1 MQTVVQLFS
10 DWALES
16 CQLHEILRDNSQTED
31 MLDKCFLCGHDR
43 DLISCPKCGQVAFC
57 GPEHG
62 SLHSDE
68 ELEECYPYKVD
79 HKEGVGR
86 CLVATRQIE
95 AGQLIF
101 KETPLT
107 VGPLHETK
115 PVCLVCW
122 KTVDGSYQCKKCKL
136 PMCSLE
142 CAEAEIHT
150 LNECFVFGS
159 QHRPPI
165 QISAFDQFHPFYQ
178 CITPLRSLK
187 LKERH
192 PEKWRALE
200 GMMDHCEDRPKD
212 IHYEVNQKNIVQFL
226 RDHWNVPYSVEE
238 INHVIGALEV
248 NAFEVSGVGGGRGVF
263 PLTALMSH
271 CCISNTRYTMYD
283 DYHTECRANVAIEL
297 GDEITDFYVSPLHG
311 TQYRRTHLRDG
322 WFFHCQ
328 CLRCQDPTEC
338 GSYQDAHR
346 CGSSGCKGNVISLEP
361 LNYESDF
368 KCDQCD
374 FRLTRKERE
383 QVEDGLTEQLDA
395 IDKNDDEGLEKLL
408 ESALLKV
415 QDTHFIVTAI
425 KRYLI
430 YIYGRVPGRM
440 LHQMSMEGALRKR
453 TLCRDLL
460 AIYDIIVPGLT
471 RERGLTLFE
480 LKSVEMYLVKKSL
493 EGFFDLTKAEKLKRL
508 ELCSKLLR
516 ESQECLQYESSDTFE
531 NMVYQAAVKQLR
543 ECDDLLTIIQLMP

>member
-1 MQTVVQLFS
+1 M
-10 DWALES
+10 
-16 CQLHEILRDNSQTED
+16 
-31 MLDKCFLCGHDR
+31 
-43 DLISCPKCGQVAFC
+43 
-57 GPEHG
+57 
-62 SLHSDE
+62 
-68 ELEECYPYKVD
+68 
-79 HKEGVGR
+79 
-86 CLVATRQIE
+86 ATRRIE

-122 KTVDGSYQCKKCKL
+122 KAVDGSYQCEKCHL
-136 PMCSLE
+136 LMCSLE
-142 CAEAEIHT
+142 CAEAEIHVK
-150 LNECFVFGS
+150 NECQVFGS

-165 QISAFDQFHPFYQ
+165 QISNFDQFHPFYQ
-178 CITPLRSLK
+178 CITPLRGLK
-187 LKERH
+187 LKERY
-192 PEKWRALE
+192 PQKWRALK

-212 IHYEVNQKNIVQFL
+212 IHYEVNQKNVVQFL
-226 RDHWNVPYSVEE
+226 RDHWNVPCSIEE

-283 DYHTECRANVAIEL
+283 DYHTECRANVTIEV
-297 GDEITDFYVSPLHG
+297 GEEITDFYVSPLHG

-322 WFFHCQ
+322 WFFDCQ
-328 CLRCQDPTEC
+328 CIRCQDPTEC

-346 CGSSGCKGNVISLEP
+346 CGSNDCMGNVISLKP
-361 LNYESDF
+361 LDYDSDF
-368 KCDQCD
+368 KCEQCD
-374 FRLTRKERE
+374 FLLSRKERE
-383 QVEDGLTEQLDA
+383 QIEDGLTENLDK
-395 IDKNDDEGLEKLL
+395 IDKNDDDGLEKLL

-425 KRYLI
+425 KRYLV

-440 LHQMSMEGALRKR
+440 LHQMSLEGALRKR

-460 AIYDIIVPGLT
+460 TTYDIIVPGLT

-493 EGFFDLTKAEKLKRL
+493 EGFLDLTKAEKLERL

-516 ESQECLQYESSDTFE
+516 ESQACLQYESSDTFE
-531 NMVYQAAVKQLR
+531 NMVYQAAVKQRR